1 MATETPDKSKLTP
14 FMRQW
19 ERAKSQYPDTLLLF
33 RMGDFYELFGDDA
46 KIVSKECELTL
57 TARDKKNKGED
68 ALPMCGVPHHAIERH
83 IATLLGRGFRVAVC
97 EQMEDA
103 KYARGLVKREVV
115 RVLSPGTV
123 MEDAFLTGVGA
134 ATGNN
139 YLAALSCNAKMT
151 SFGLALIDVSTG
163 EFLAGEI
170 AGVESTVEPCETDDE
185 IAQGTD
191 VTPENAESGAR
202 FNRLRE
208 ELLRF
213 TPSEVL
219 VPQKLRECPGFMEM
233 LEGAR
238 AATTAFDAAG
248 FDTPREKLLRHFKT
262 MSLRGFGIEE
272 QPLAQDA
279 ASLALDYLKESHL
292 SALGHIR
299 RITLLATD
307 GWMILDNATRRNLE
321 LAQSMRDGSSKGTLL
336 ELLDET
342 RTGAGARLLRKWILQ
357 PLLSKERIERRQ
369 DAVAE
374 LRDNLLLRRDCRSLL
389 KSVGDIERLVARCVS
404 GTGNARDLVSLKDAL
419 QTLPALKVALTEAR
433 AGALKNV
440 DQHLDP
446 APDLLE
452 LLDRALAEDPPAIL
466 TDGGLIKEGYD
477 EGLDQLRI
485 DSREGKNWMAA
496 HWKKLSAPAREFN
509 SLKVSFN
516 NVFRL
521 LYRSH

>member
-1 MATETPDKSKLTP
+1 M
-14 FMRQW
+14 
-19 ERAKSQYPDTLLLF
+19 
-33 RMGDFYELFGDDA
+33 
-46 KIVSKECELTL
+46 
-57 TARDKKNKGED
+57 
-68 ALPMCGVPHHAIERH
+68 
-83 IATLLGRGFRVAVC
+83 
-97 EQMEDA
+97 
-103 KYARGLVKREVV
+103 
-115 RVLSPGTV
+115 
-123 MEDAFLTGVGA
+123 
-134 ATGNN
+134 
-139 YLAALSCNAKMT
+139 
-151 SFGLALIDVSTG
+151 
-163 EFLAGEI
+163 
-170 AGVESTVEPCETDDE
+170 
-185 IAQGTD
+185 
-191 VTPENAESGAR
+191 TPENADNTAR
-202 FNRLRE
+202 FSRLRE

-238 AATTAFDAAG
+238 TSTTAFDAAG
-248 FDTPREKLLRHFKT
+248 FDAPREKLLRHFKT

-321 LAQSMRDGSSKGTLL
+321 LAQSMRDGSTKGTLL

-374 LRDNLLLRRDCRSLL
+374 LRDNLLLRRDARSLL

-404 GTGNARDLVSLKDAL
+404 GTGNARDLVSLRDAL
-419 QTLPALKVALTEAR
+419 QTLPALKVALTEAK
-433 AGALKNV
+433 AGALTNV
-440 DQHLDP
+440 DKHLDP

-452 LLDRALAEDPPAIL
+452 LLERSLADDPPAIL
-466 TDGGLIKEGYD
+466 TDGGLIREGYD
-477 EGLDQLRI
+477 EGLDGLRV
-485 DSREGKNWMAA
+485 DSREGKTWMAT
-496 HWKKLSAPAREFN
+496 LEETERARTGIQ
-509 SLKVSFN
+509 SLKSQF
-516 NVFRL
+516 
-521 LYRSH
+521 